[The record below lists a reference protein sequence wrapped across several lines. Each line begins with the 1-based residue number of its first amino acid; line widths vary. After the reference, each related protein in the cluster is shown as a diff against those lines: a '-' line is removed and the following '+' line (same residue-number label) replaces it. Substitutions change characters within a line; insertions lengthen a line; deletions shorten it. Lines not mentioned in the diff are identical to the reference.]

1 MPKGISIEP
10 HLSVEELEQ
19 RYRGAKEPVERSH
32 YQIIWLLARG
42 LPTKE
47 VAEVTGYKRSWIY
60 ELVWGYNRIG
70 PETLGDGRRTNKGA
84 PSMLSDEQQANL
96 SQILSGPAPDGG
108 LWNGRKVADYLS
120 ELLERPVSR
129 QQGWR
134 ILKQLDFRLKVPRPA
149 HEQSDLEE
157 QQEWKKKLTEEV
169 ERVQQQYPEAE
180 VSVWSQDEH
189 RIGLQPVIRRTWTEL
204 GQQPQAIVNGQRE
217 WSWLYAFVE
226 PQTGQTYWWILPR
239 VRTDLFGAVLQDF
252 ADHFDIGPKKRVVLA
267 VDQAGWHVSDKLDIP
282 SGIHLFFLPPYSPE
296 LQPAERLWPLVNE
309 VLANQVF
316 DSIQELEK
324 LVEQRC
330 RNLLAQTDLIRGITF
345 FHWWPFIVP
354 RAT

>member
-1 MPKGISIEP
+1 MPKRISIEA
-10 HLSVEELEQ
+10 HLSVEELEE
-19 RYRGAKEPVERSH
+19 RYRSAKEPVERSH

-42 LPTKE
+42 RSTKE

-70 PETLGDGRRTNKGA
+70 PETLGDGRRSNKGA

-96 SQILSGPAPDGG
+96 EQILSAPAPDGG

-120 ELLERPVSR
+120 VLLERPVSR

-134 ILKQLDFRLKVPRPA
+134 LLKQLGMSLKVPRPA
-149 HEQSDLEE
+149 HEESDPIE
-157 QQEWKKKLTEEV
+157 QQEWKKKLALEV
-169 ERVQQQYPEAE
+169 EKAQKEHPDAE

-189 RIGLQPVIRRTWTEL
+189 RVGLQPVIRRVWT
-204 GQQPQAIVNGQRE
+204 PRDTPPVAKVNWKRE

-226 PQTGQTYWWILPR
+226 PQTGESYWWILPR
-239 VRTDLFGAVLQDF
+239 VRTDLFSAVLKDF
-252 ADHFDIGPKKRVVLA
+252 AEHFEIGPKKRVVLA
-267 VDQAGWHVSDKLDIP
+267 LDQAGWHVSDKLDIP
-282 SGIHLFFLPPYSPE
+282 EGIHLFFLPAKSPE

-309 VLANQVF
+309 VFANQVF
-316 DSIQELEK
+316 DSIQALEK

-330 RNLLAQTDLIRGITF
+330 RNLLNQTDLIRGITF
-345 FHWWPFIVP
+345 FHWWPEIVP
-354 RAT
+354 RRT